1 MATGSETT
9 EGRGHHLAYLL
20 RLWEVR
26 DGDRRIWRA
35 SLQSPTTSERH
46 AFANLEDLFIFLEDR
61 TAVLLTTSDLRGP
74 CEKLQ

>member
-1 MATGSETT
+1 MDKGAKMM

-26 DGDRRIWRA
+26 DGDQRIWRA

-46 AFANLEDLFIFLEDR
+46 AFANLEDLFDFLEDR
-61 TAVLLTTSDLRGP
+61 TTTLLPPPEPRGP
-74 CEKLQ
+74 CDVP